1 MQELEERGRVG
12 ELVEA
17 LPVAA
22 RARSARP
29 AAHALELHGDG
40 ARVFLAHRWQVEQ
53 VTWVLTLYSA
63 ASLRPSSSWLDGGF
77 HATL

>member
-22 RARSARP
+22 RARRIGLP
-29 AAHALELHGDG
+29 AHALELHGGD
-40 ARVFLAHRWQVEQ
+40 VFLAHRWHVEQ
-53 VTWVLTLYSA
+53 VTCVLTSYSA
-63 ASLRPSSSWLDGGF
+63 ASLRPSSSWLEGDF

>member
-12 ELVEA
+12 QLVEA

-22 RARSARP
+22 RARCVGP

-40 ARVFLAHRWQVEQ
+40 VAVFLAHRWQVEQ

-63 ASLRPSSSWLDGGF
+63 ASFRPSSSWLAGGF

>member
-1 MQELEERGRVG
+1 MQEVEERRRVG
-12 ELVEA
+12 QLVEA

-22 RARSARP
+22 RALSARP

-40 ARVFLAHRWQVEQ
+40 SRLFLAHRWHVEQ

-63 ASLRPSSSWLDGGF
+63 ASFRPSSSWLDGDF

>member
-1 MQELEERGRVG
+1 MQELEERGGVG

-22 RARSARP
+22 GRARLGL
-29 AAHALELHGDG
+29 AAHALEVDGDG
-40 ARVFLAHRWQVEQ
+40 GDVFLAHRWQVEQ

-63 ASLRPSSSWLDGGF
+63 ASLRPSSSWSDGGF
-77 HATL
+77 HATE

>member
-22 RARSARP
+22 GARSVGLP
-29 AAHALELHGDG
+29 THALELHGKG
-40 ARVFLAHRWQVEQ
+40 VGVFLAHRWQVEQ
-53 VTWVLTLYSA
+53 VTWVLTSYSA
-63 ASLRPSSSWLDGGF
+63 ASFRPSSSWLDGDF